1 MEGGWNLFREEI
13 PAPRLSAWLFA
24 AMVPPL
30 IQLSCGSSWALLLL
44 AGIACLLLGKL
55 RKDTELPNWSK
66 LPGVLLTAVLLGEL
80 AALSADSWPVG
91 DSFPAVPLILL
102 ALGAWSALKG
112 PQAAAGVGAVLF
124 LFIFIMYMLLFAAGV
139 GQIRLEWIRPT
150 KTLVDPMCLTV
161 LLLPLAS
168 VPAKGK
174 VGGRLALGLIVA
186 VLAVALTHGILSPG
200 VAQQADHPFYEMS
213 RSLELLGVARRFE
226 AVTGAAFT
234 AGWFLLISYLL
245 CAAGRLVGRVG
256 VWAAAA
262 GAAIWVLC
270 GLHISGWI
278 LAMLW
283 AVFWVGLPR
292 IAQGLGK
299 IKKS

>member
-1 MEGGWNLFREEI
+1 MFREKI

-30 IQLSCGSSWALLLL
+30 IQLSCGASWALLLL

-55 RKDTELPNWSK
+55 RKDAELPNWSK
-66 LPGVLLTAVLLGEL
+66 LPGALLIAVLLGVL

-102 ALGAWSALKG
+102 ALGAWSASKG

-124 LFIFIMYMLLFAAGV
+124 LFIIIMYMLLFAAGI

-150 KTLVDPMCLTV
+150 KTLPDPMCLTV
-161 LLLPLAS
+161 LLLPLAT

-174 VGGRLALGLIVA
+174 IGGRLTLGLIVA
-186 VLAVALTHGILSPG
+186 VIAAALTQGILSPA
-200 VAQQADHPFYEMS
+200 VVEQVDHPFYEMS

-234 AGWFLLISYLL
+234 AGWFSLVAYLL
-245 CAAGRLVGRVG
+245 CVARELIGRMG
-256 VWAAAA
+256 VWAVAA
-262 GAAIWVLC
+262 GAAVWSLC

-278 LAMLW
+278 LASLW

-292 IAQGLGK
+292 IAQGIEK